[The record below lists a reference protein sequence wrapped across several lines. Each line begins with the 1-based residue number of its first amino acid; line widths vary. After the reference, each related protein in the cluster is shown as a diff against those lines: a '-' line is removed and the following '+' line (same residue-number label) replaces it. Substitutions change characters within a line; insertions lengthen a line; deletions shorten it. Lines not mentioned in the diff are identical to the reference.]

1 VLNKNDNVLKNPRQ
15 SMTRTALPMFIQER
29 RTAIIDNVP
38 PEAMAPGPVLIRS
51 IISGDKKTQTR
62 IVLLI

>member
-1 VLNKNDNVLKNPRQ
+1 
-15 SMTRTALPMFIQER
+15 MTRTALPILIQER

-62 IVLLI
+62 IALLI